1 MPDET
6 FSADIRS
13 LSLNYFVM
21 LKEKWRTS
29 IASMIYRCK
38 DLELIDPNTYETM
51 YRQLS
56 YKRWRKVEPLDDAI
70 PIEPPKLLKS
80 AIEFV
85 TEIGNISKQQIIHDF
100 CWEIR
105 DLVEIFGTAP
115 SFFNEESDFRPHL
128 QLL

>member
-1 MPDET
+1 
-6 FSADIRS
+6 
-13 LSLNYFVM
+13 
-21 LKEKWRTS
+21 
-29 IASMIYRCK
+29 
-38 DLELIDPNTYETM
+38 M